1 MRIAIIAMLALVC
14 AVSNAEARQRHRH
27 HVAHQLYSPECN
39 VSMPCDLG
47 DAETGKKAQ
56 REYPSRNN
64 FNRLADR
71 KGDAESRRRARGQQ
85 LYDAMPFGMPTDRSG
100 RILPHPAGC
109 PRRAFCGCGAAV
121 EVFGKPVRSLW
132 LAANWLRFPRAAP
145 APGMVA
151 ARRGHVFVIR
161 EVLGGGKVL
170 AYDANSGGHKTR
182 LHVRSLAGFIVV
194 NPNGAV

>member
-1 MRIAIIAMLALVC
+1 MLRTAIFAAMAFAV
-14 AVSNAEARQRHRH
+14 AVSTADARPRLGHR
-27 HVAHQLYSPECN
+27 VAHQKYDPACN
-39 VSMPCDLG
+39 VSMPCEG
-47 DAETGKKAQ
+47 VAKPVVSAKEV
-56 REYPSRNN
+56 
-64 FNRLADR
+64 
-71 KGDAESRRRARGQQ
+71 RRRARGQE
-85 LYDAMPFGMPTDRSG
+85 LYDAMPFGMPTDRVG
-100 RILPHPAGC
+100 QAILPHPAGC

-161 EVLGGGKVL
+161 EVLGDGKVL

-182 LHVRSLAGFIVV
+182 LHVRSLAGFAVV
-194 NPNGAV
+194 NPNG

>member
-1 MRIAIIAMLALVC
+1 MIRTILVAALALVC
-14 AVSNAEARQRHRH
+14 VSAAEARPR
-27 HVAHQLYSPECN
+27 HVAHQRYAPECN
-39 VSMPCDLG
+39 VSMPCEG
-47 DAETGKKAQ
+47 VG
-56 REYPSRNN
+56 REIASPREMR
-64 FNRLADR
+64 RL
-71 KGDAESRRRARGQQ
+71 ARGQE
-85 LYDAMPFGMPTDRSG
+85 LYNAMPFGMPTDRAG
-100 RILPHPAGC
+100 QAILPHPVGC

-161 EVLGGGKVL
+161 QVLGGGKVL

>member
-14 AVSNAEARQRHRH
+14 AVSNAEARQRHR
-27 HVAHQLYSPECN
+27 VAHQKYDPACN
-39 VSMPCDLG
+39 VSMPCEG
-47 DAETGKKAQ
+47 VAKPAAQ
-56 REYPSRNN
+56 ARADGMSRSEAS
-64 FNRLADR
+64 RL
-71 KGDAESRRRARGQQ
+71 ARGQE
-85 LYDAMPFGMPTDRSG
+85 LYDAMPFGMPTDRAG
-100 RILPHPAGC
+100 RVLPHPAGC

-161 EVLGGGKVL
+161 QVLGGGKVL

-182 LHVRSLAGFIVV
+182 LHVRSLAGFVVV
-194 NPNGAV
+194 NPNGEV

>member
-1 MRIAIIAMLALVC
+1 MRIAALAAALC
-14 AVSNAEARQRHRH
+14 AVLFVSNAEARPRH
-27 HVAHQLYSPECN
+27 HHVRVAHQKHDPACN
-39 VSMPCDLG
+39 ITMPCEDV
-47 DAETGKKAQ
+47 GKPVVNAKEA
-56 REYPSRNN
+56 R
-64 FNRLADR
+64 RL
-71 KGDAESRRRARGQQ
+71 ARGQA
-85 LYDAMPFGMPTDRSG
+85 LYDAMPFGMPTDRAGNAIQAS
-100 RILPHPAGC
+100 ILPHPAGC

-161 EVLGGGKVL
+161 EVLGNGRVL
-170 AYDANSGGHKTR
+170 AYDANSGGRKTR

-194 NPNGAV
+194 NPNG